1 MAKKILYA
9 NPYDENFNLLTADE
23 RYRNYELLL
32 KATNQRL
39 RTLEKKNVHNIS
51 NVYVSLR
58 EQDIKT
64 KSGNVGF
71 TKIFNE
77 KNYKG
82 ISKSTFTKE
91 YKRIWNAYTSQ
102 TITENGVKEAQAEVL
117 AQFGIDVDE
126 ISDKDVENMTD
137 FWNLYTR
144 LERLGVF
151 AEFGL
156 KSDEAQDV
164 VHKYVKKYGAPKGYK
179 QVAKSV
185 RNHMDEAKKVVS
197 GELPDVT
204 KYKYFDNLKRLKSAS
219 ARLSV
224 MLAQKNWGTKPVL
237 RNNINKRSYL

>member
-9 NPYDENFNLLTADE
+9 NPYDKSFNLLTADE

-39 RTLEKKNVHNIS
+39 RTLEKKNVQNIS

-58 EQDIKT
+58 EQGIKT

-102 TITENGVKEAQAEVL
+102 TITEKGVKEAQATVL
-117 AQFGIDVDE
+117 SEFGIDVDE

-137 FWNLYTR
+137 FWNLYKR

-151 AEFGL
+151 ADFGL

-164 VHKYVKKYGAPKGYK
+164 VHKYVEKYGAPKGYK
-179 QVAKSV
+179 QVAKGV
-185 RNHMDEAKKVVS
+185 RKQMDEAKRVVL

-219 ARLSV
+219 ARLSTL
-224 MLAQKNWGTKPVL
+224 LAQKNWGTKPVSQ
-237 RNNINKRSYL
+237 NNINKRSYL

>member
-9 NPYDENFNLLTADE
+9 NPYDKSFNLLTVDE

-39 RTLEKKNVHNIS
+39 RTLEKKNIHNIS

-58 EQDIKT
+58 EQGIKT
-64 KSGNVGF
+64 KTGNVGF

-77 KNYKG
+77 KNYNG

-102 TITENGVKEAQAEVL
+102 TITEKGVKESQAEVL

-126 ISDKDVENMTD
+126 ISDKDVKKMTE
-137 FWNLYTR
+137 FWDLYKR

-151 AEFGL
+151 ADFGL

-164 VHKYVKKYGAPKGYK
+164 VQKYTEKYGSPKGYK
-179 QVAKSV
+179 QVATGV
-185 RNHMDEAKKVVS
+185 RKHMDKAKNAIP
-197 GELPDVT
+197 GELPDMT
-204 KYKYFDNLKRLKSAS
+204 KYNYFQNIKRLNSAS
-219 ARLSV
+219 AHLSV
-224 MLAQKNWGTKPVL
+224 MLSQKNWGTKPVMQ
-237 RNNINKRSYL
+237 NNINKRSYL